1 MEDTCMNAT
10 VWTLCFPRA
19 MELWCDRCTVRNFC
33 PPFYRQQTLHSLRV
47 TRKQCDRDMSHL
59 VPLVRRKWSTLT
71 LHWPRGKGLV
81 LRGPPRSYF
90 IGTRVQSFFSHQ
102 ARVKTISPTHCPTW
116 PPPLHDPFVM
126 MNEEWLS
133 RQTLEQKCYQA
144 AVDTLCRPRAMH
156 LWQKRCLV
164 MNPCPAWYDALT
176 FQDMHL
182 ASGNCTVN
190 VTKEDMRAALA
201 HFRDR
206 TRSLHAPRQ

>member
-1 MEDTCMNAT
+1 
-10 VWTLCFPRA
+10 
-19 MELWCDRCTVRNFC
+19 
-33 PPFYRQQTLHSLRV
+33 
-47 TRKQCDRDMSHL
+47 MSHL
-59 VPLVRRKWSTLT
+59 VPLVRRKRSTLT
-71 LHWPRGKGLV
+71 LHWPKGKGLV

-102 ARVKTISPTHCPTW
+102 ARMRTISPTYCPAR

-156 LWQKRCLV
+156 LWRKRCLIT
-164 MNPCPAWYDALT
+164 NLCPARYDALT

-182 ASGNCTVN
+182 TPGNCTVN

-201 HFRDR
+201 HFRDQ
-206 TRSLHAPRQ
+206 THSLHAPRQ